1 MQTLTEIRAL
11 LDARGATPRH
21 RFGQN
26 FLHDHN
32 QLRRL
37 VARARVAPGT
47 RVLEVGPG
55 TGTLTETLLE
65 AGATVI
71 ACDIDPVMTAI
82 VRDRVLPIADG
93 RLDIV
98 EGDCLD
104 GKHHLSAALQAAIDT
119 RFAGAP
125 FLLVANLP
133 YQAATPLML
142 NLLTSVPHCRGL
154 FVTIQREVADRLSAA
169 PGSKAYGPISV
180 QAQLLAHVDP
190 FAILPPSCF
199 WPAPEVHSA
208 FVAIERIDPPPKH
221 DPIEL
226 GRFLQRVF
234 SKRRKQLGSVL
245 GRGGNWPT
253 GIDPS
258 MRPEQLNPHQLLA
271 LAGLFPTPAE

>member
-11 LDARGATPRH
+11 LHARGARPRH

-37 VARARVAPGT
+37 VARARVVPGT

-65 AGATVI
+65 AGAIVI
-71 ACDIDPVMTAI
+71 ACEIDPAMSAI
-82 VRDRVLPIADG
+82 VRDRVMPIADG
-93 RLDIV
+93 KLDIV

-104 GKHHLSAALQAAIDT
+104 GKHHLAASLCAAIDS
-119 RFAGAP
+119 RFGNEP
-125 FLLVANLP
+125 YLLVANLP

-142 NLLTSVPHCRGL
+142 NLLTSAPRCSGL
-154 FVTIQREVADRLSAA
+154 FVTIQREVAERLAAA
-169 PGSKAYGPISV
+169 PGSKAYGPLSV
-180 QAQLLAHVDP
+180 QAQLLAHIDM
-190 FAILPPSCF
+190 FAVLPPSCF
-199 WPAPEVHSA
+199 WPAPEVQSA
-208 FVAIERIDPPPKH
+208 FVAIERINPPPTH
-221 DPIEL
+221 DAIAL

-245 GRGGNWPT
+245 GREVPWPA
-253 GIDPS
+253 GIDPL
-258 MRPEQLNPHQLLA
+258 MRPEQLSPQQLLT
-271 LAGLFPTPAE
+271 LAAAHPTPSA

>member
-11 LDARGATPRH
+11 LQARGATPRH

-37 VARARVAPGT
+37 VTRAGVTQGT

-71 ACDIDPVMTAI
+71 ACEIDPVMTAI

-93 RLDIV
+93 RLHIV

-104 GKHHLSAALQAAIDT
+104 GKHLISAALVAAIEA
-119 RFAGAP
+119 RFGDAS

-142 NLLTSVPHCRGL
+142 NLLTSVPHCIGL

-169 PGSKAYGPISV
+169 PGSKEYGPLSV
-180 QAQLLAHVDP
+180 QAQLLARVDS
-190 FAILPPSCF
+190 FAVLPPSCF

-208 FVAIERIDPPPKH
+208 FVAIERIDPPPTH

-245 GRGGNWPT
+245 GRDGQWPT

-258 MRPEQLNPHQLLA
+258 MRPEQLTPQQLLA
-271 LAGLFPTPAE
+271 LAAIYPTPNE

>member
-37 VARARVAPGT
+37 VARARVMRGT

-71 ACDIDPVMTAI
+71 ACEIDPVMTAI
-82 VRDRVLPIADG
+82 VRDRVLPVADG

-104 GKHHLSAALQAAIDT
+104 GKHHLSAALRAAIDT

-142 NLLTSVPHCRGL
+142 NLLTSVPHCSGL
-154 FVTIQREVADRLSAA
+154 FVTIQREVADRLSAS

-190 FAILPPSCF
+190 FAVLPPSCF

-208 FVAIERIDPPPKH
+208 FVAIERIDPPPTH

-245 GRGGNWPT
+245 GRVGSWPPD
-253 GIDPS
+253 IDPT
-258 MRPEQLNPHQLLA
+258 MRPEQLTPHQLLT
-271 LAGLFPTPAE
+271 LAALFPTPAE